1 MRLLGVFVVSAAT
14 LALLGCYLKPAGKG
28 GVSASPPASPAPGA
42 EANPAAQVLRGK
54 EKIKATND
62 LVQIAKL
69 YLQYHLENNK
79 APASIEEFA
88 AYVGPDG
95 SHLIPPI
102 KQGKWVVVWNV
113 QPSGRTVVA
122 YEKDPDFNGN
132 HVVSFG
138 DGSFKTLSTR
148 DLQAALKGS

>member
-1 MRLLGVFVVSAAT
+1 M
-14 LALLGCYLKPAGKG
+14 
-28 GVSASPPASPAPGA
+28 
-42 EANPAAQVLRGK
+42 
-54 EKIKATND
+54 
-62 LVQIAKL
+62 
-69 YLQYHLENNK
+69 
-79 APASIEEFA
+79 EEFA
-88 AYVGPDG
+88 AYIGPDG

-138 DGSFKTLSTR
+138 DGTVKTLPTG